1 MSAKTVTQHL
11 RDRLLAGVI
20 TSPVGDKA
28 EPLHELAESQWCP
41 EFEQHM
47 RARLLI
53 GRYHYGC
60 LRRQQSGD
68 YDKIGS
74 AVQRLHLYRETGN
87 LEHLVDVANL
97 CLVEF
102 VTGDH
107 SDKHFSAADDG
118 VHVVATS
125 QP

>member
-1 MSAKTVTQHL
+1 MTEKTIFQHL
-11 RDRLLAGVI
+11 RDRLLVGVI
-20 TSPVGDKA
+20 TGPVGDKA
-28 EPLHELAESQWCP
+28 EPLHELTESQWCP

-53 GRYHYGC
+53 GRYRYGC

-68 YDKIGS
+68 YDNVGS
-74 AVQRLHLYRETGN
+74 AVQRLQLYRDTGN

-107 SDKHFSAADDG
+107 PDKHFKSADDG
-118 VHVVATS
+118 MHVAAK
-125 QP
+125 P